1 MRLSAY
7 VNQHGID
14 PFSFDDFVFV
24 GKQVANAPAPLIVV
38 GGQALETW
46 GHFFAV
52 PSPAGDQS
60 PLTEDTDFL
69 GSKQD
74 ALWLCKRLGDDVTE
88 LQFAPPDDSGPSTA
102 LAYIRRPDG
111 RVLMMDFL
119 RAIVGPS
126 NEEVKKWAVPVRVA
140 DQVTLHV
147 LHPLLCLE
155 SRMANL
161 ENLPSKRRGNGP
173 LQAQWAVQIAAAYL
187 ARMAAGVI
195 DVASADEVA
204 KACRR
209 VAEMAEFKSGRYCW
223 NAYRLDPLQAVATT
237 VVASAGNGFAAE
249 EWPRHLVRIARKR
262 ERWESI
268 QSARQA
274 RVKTA

>member
-14 PFSFDDFVFV
+14 PFQFDDFVFV
-24 GKQVANAPAPLIVV
+24 GKQVAHAPTPLIIV

-46 GHFFAV
+46 GHFFSV
-52 PSPAGDQS
+52 LSPTGEVA

-74 ALWLCKRLGDDVTE
+74 AIWLCKRLGESDTE
-88 LQFAPPDDSGPSTA
+88 LHFAPANDMGPSTA

-119 RAIVGPS
+119 RCIVGPDNS
-126 NEEVKKWAVPVRVA
+126 EIRKSAVPVRVA
-140 DQVTLHV
+140 DEVTLYV

-161 ENLPSKRRGNGP
+161 EVLPDKRSGNGP
-173 LQAQWAVQIAAAYL
+173 MQAQWGVSIVEAFLEKMASGVTDPSSSDQL
-187 ARMAAGVI
+187 AQ
-195 DVASADEVA
+195 
-204 KACRR
+204 ACRK
-209 VAEMAEFKSGRYCW
+209 VAELAEYKNGRYCW
-223 NAYRLDPLQAVATT
+223 INYGIDPLHAVRAD
-237 VVASAGNGFAAE
+237 AIECIGQRFKLE
-249 EWPRHLVRIARKR
+249 EWPRTVDRISRKR
-262 ERWESI
+262 QRWERI
-268 QSARQA
+268 DAATRARG
-274 RVKTA
+274 K